1 MNDNILALVKAG
13 FSAEEIRIIAPEAFA
28 TASIDSPH
36 DDPPAPADP
45 APAAPADPVPDPAPA
60 APEAPAAPAPA
71 PEAAQ
76 APAWFTDFVRQN
88 NEDIAQL
95 QRALQITNVRRADH
109 QQPAAKTQE
118 QLMAEAFRG
127 IID

>member
-1 MNDNILALVKAG
+1 MNENIVALAKAG
-13 FSAEEIRIIAPEAFA
+13 FTAEEIKIIAPEAFA

-45 APAAPADPVPDPAPA
+45 VPVAPAAPVPDPAPA
-60 APEAPAAPAPA
+60 APEAPAPA

-95 QRALQITNVRRADH
+95 QRALQITNVRRAD
-109 QQPAAKTQE
+109 QQPAAKSPE
-118 QLMAEAFRG
+118 QLMAEAYHA
-127 IID
+127 IVD

>member
-13 FSAEEIRIIAPEAFA
+13 FSAEEIKIIAPEAFA
-28 TASIDSPH
+28 AASIDSPH

-45 APAAPADPVPDPAPA
+45 VPAAPADPVPDPAPA
-60 APEAPAAPAPA
+60 ASVAPAAPAPA

-95 QRALQITNVRRADH
+95 QRALQITNVRRAD